1 MILRR
6 RVASLLL
13 LTAVW
18 LTGSA
23 HVGSTMVVQD
33 GTAGPYGLRV
43 LVRPPA
49 VIPGLVD
56 VVIRTITPGTLPT
69 AITLQPA
76 LWRYGTKG
84 APAPEP
90 ALAVAGE
97 PGTFQTQIW
106 IMSSGSYALHIA
118 ASGPAG
124 SGSFIVPY
132 TSAAT
137 ATLGMPD
144 WLGWV
149 LAALGAFL
157 VFGLVSVIG
166 AASREATLPT
176 GVTPDRP
183 RLRRARFA
191 AAIAFVITATLVTGG
206 WKWWSSVENGYR
218 SSLLR
223 PVRAE
228 GVVSSG
234 AQRTLTLTVTDSAW
248 RFAKPGERL
257 RGGQTTPLMPDHG
270 KLMHL
275 FLVEAGGTGAVAHLH
290 PVRKDER
297 TFTTP
302 VTALR
307 AGTYW
312 LFADVVHESGA
323 TRTIVD
329 TVTVTDGE
337 SAPNADGDDAWSL
350 QPPTVN
356 AAPAVLGDKA
366 TFAIALDRAATV
378 GSDVVVTARLTNAD
392 GSPMALAPWLGMAGH
407 AMLLRTDGGVFMHLH
422 PMGTGSMAA
431 QERLVRREAGDTAMH
446 GDQQPMAAMD
456 AMPAGMHAMPTG
468 GAAPAEAVTGVVSF
482 PVAFPSAGAYRVF
495 VQVRRPSG
503 VIETAVLDVVVPEPS
518 APR

>member
-1 MILRR
+1 VTLRR
-6 RVASLLL
+6 KLTSLLML
-13 LTAVW
+13 AAVW

-33 GTAGPYGLRV
+33 GMAGPYGLRV

-56 VVIRTITPGTLPT
+56 VVIRTTTPGAMPT
-69 AITLQPA
+69 SVTLQPA

-90 ALAVAGE
+90 TIPVAGE

-106 IMSSGSYALHIA
+106 IMSSGSYAIHVA
-118 ASGPAG
+118 ANGPAG
-124 SGSFIVPY
+124 AGTFIVPY

-166 AASREATLPT
+166 AASREATLPVGT
-176 GVTPDRP
+176 RPDAP
-183 RLRRARFA
+183 RFRRARFA
-191 AAIAFVITATLVTGG
+191 SAIAFVILVVTVTGG
-206 WKWWSSVENGYR
+206 WKWWTAVEEEYR
-218 SSLLR
+218 GALLR

-228 GVVSSG
+228 GTVSAG
-234 AQRTLTLTVTDSAW
+234 AQRTLTLSVTDSAW

-257 RGGQTTPLMPDHG
+257 RGGLSTPLMPDHG

-290 PVRKDER
+290 PVRQDER

-302 VTALR
+302 LTAVP

-329 TVTVTDGE
+329 TVTVAAGE
-337 SAPNADGDDAWSL
+337 SAPNVDGDDAWSL

-356 AAPAVLGDKA
+356 DAAATLSDKA
-366 TFAIALDRAATV
+366 TFAITLDKTPAV
-378 GSDVVVTARLTNAD
+378 GSDVVITARLTNAD
-392 GSPMALAPWLGMAGH
+392 GSPMPLAPWLGMAGH

-431 QERLVRREAGDTAMH
+431 QERLVRREAGDTVMH
-446 GDQQPMAAMD
+446 GDAQPMAAM
-456 AMPAGMHAMPTG
+456 PADMHAMHG
-468 GAAPAEAVTGVVSF
+468 GAPVAATVAATGVVSF
-482 PVAFPSAGAYRVF
+482 PVAIPSAGRYRIF
-495 VQVRRPSG
+495 VQVRRMSG
-503 VIETAVLDVVVPEPS
+503 VIETAALDVVVPQ
-518 APR
+518 

>member
-1 MILRR
+1 MKVRR
-6 RVASLLL
+6 RMISLMLL
-13 LTAVW
+13 AMVW

-33 GTAGPYGLRV
+33 GIAGPYGLRV

-56 VVIRTITPGTLPT
+56 VVIRTTTPGTLPT
-69 AITLQPA
+69 AVTLQPA

-90 ALAVAGE
+90 AEAVPGE
-97 PGTFQTQIW
+97 LGTFQTQIW

-124 SGSFIVPY
+124 SGTFIVPY

-157 VFGLVSVIG
+157 MFGLVSVIG

-176 GVTPDRP
+176 GATPDAR
-183 RLRRARFA
+183 RLRRARLA
-191 AAIAFVITATLVTGG
+191 SGIAFVITAAMVTGG
-206 WKWWSSVENGYR
+206 WKWWMAVEADYR
-218 SSLLR
+218 GALLR
-223 PVRAE
+223 PVRAD

-234 AQRTLTLTVTDSAW
+234 PQRTLTLTVTDSVW
-248 RFAKPGERL
+248 RFAKPGERM
-257 RGGQTTPLMPDHG
+257 RGGQSTPLMPDHG

-275 FLVEAGGTGAVAHLH
+275 FLMEAGGKGAVAHLH

-302 VTALR
+302 VTAIR

-312 LFADVVHESGA
+312 LFADVVHESGG

-337 SAPNADGDDAWSL
+337 SAPNPDGDDAWSL

-356 AAPAVLGDKA
+356 AAPAVLSDKA
-366 TFAIALDRAATV
+366 TFAITLDRNATV
-378 GSDVVVTARLTNAD
+378 GNDVVVTARLTNAD

-407 AMLLRTDGGVFMHLH
+407 AMMLRTDGGVFVHLH

-446 GDQQPMAAMD
+446 GDQQPTAAMD
-456 AMPAGMHAMPTG
+456 AMPADMHAMHTG
-468 GAAPAEAVTGVVSF
+468 GAAPAVAATGAVSF
-482 PVAFPSAGAYRVF
+482 PVAFPSAGSYRVF
-495 VQVRRPSG
+495 VQVRRMSG
-503 VIETAVLDVVVPEPS
+503 VIETAVLDVTVPEAS
-518 APR
+518 ALR

>member
-1 MILRR
+1 MNVRGR
-6 RVASLLL
+6 FVSLLML
-13 LTAVW
+13 SALW
-18 LTGSA
+18 LTSSA

-33 GTAGPYGLRV
+33 GVAGPYGLRV

-56 VVIRTITPGTLPT
+56 VVIRTTTPSTRPSAVT
-69 AITLQPA
+69 VQPA

-84 APAPEP
+84 APAPEAAP
-90 ALAVAGE
+90 AVPGE

-106 IMSSGSYALHIA
+106 IMSSGSYAIHVA
-118 ASGPAG
+118 ATGPAG
-124 SGSFIVPY
+124 SGTFIVPY

-166 AASREATLPT
+166 AASREATLPA
-176 GVTPDRP
+176 GLTPDGP
-183 RLRRARFA
+183 RYRRARFA
-191 AAIAFVITATLVTGG
+191 SAMAFVMLAVMVTGG
-206 WKWWSSVENGYR
+206 WKWWTAVEADYR
-218 SSLLR
+218 DALLR

-228 GVVSSG
+228 GTVSAG
-234 AQRTLTLTVTDSAW
+234 AERTLTLTVTDSSW

-257 RGGQTTPLMPDHG
+257 RGGQSTPLMPDHG

-275 FLVEAGGTGAVAHLH
+275 FLVEAGGAGAVAHLH
-290 PVRKDER
+290 PVRRDER

-302 VTALR
+302 LTAVP

-329 TVTVTDGE
+329 TVTVAAGE
-337 SAPNADGDDAWSL
+337 SSPNADGDDAWSL
-350 QPPTVN
+350 LPPTVN
-356 AAPAVLGDKA
+356 AGAAALSDGA
-366 TFAIALDRAATV
+366 TFAIALDKTPAV
-378 GSDVVVTARLTNAD
+378 GSDVVITARLTNAD
-392 GSPMALAPWLGMAGH
+392 GSPMPLAPWLGMAGH

-431 QERLVRREAGDTAMH
+431 QERLVRREAGDTVMHGDSQPPAAMGDMHAMH
-446 GDQQPMAAMD
+446 GA
-456 AMPAGMHAMPTG
+456 
-468 GAAPAEAVTGVVSF
+468 GAASVGASAVAAQGVVSF
-482 PVAFPSAGAYRVF
+482 PVAIPSAGRYRIF
-495 VQVRRPSG
+495 VQVRRMTG
-503 VIETAVLDVVVPEPS
+503 VIETAALDVVVPG
-518 APR
+518 

>member
-1 MILRR
+1 MSARR
-6 RVASLLL
+6 HLASLLL
-13 LTAVW
+13 LAGVW

-33 GTAGPYGLRV
+33 GQAGPYGLRV

-56 VVIRTITPGTLPT
+56 VVIRTTTTGNRPT
-69 AITLQPA
+69 SVTLQPA

-90 ALAVAGE
+90 ATAVPGE
-97 PGTFQTQIW
+97 PGTFQTQVW
-106 IMSSGSYALHIA
+106 IMSSGSYALHVA
-118 ASGPAG
+118 ADGPAG
-124 SGSFIVPY
+124 KGTFIVPY

-166 AASREATLPT
+166 AASREATLPA
-176 GVTPDRP
+176 GAMPDAP
-183 RLRRARFA
+183 RFRRARFA
-191 AAIAFVITATLVTGG
+191 SAIASVLLIVIVTGG
-206 WKWWSSVENGYR
+206 WKWWNAVEQDYR
-218 SSLLR
+218 TALLR

-228 GVVSSG
+228 GTVSAG
-234 AQRTLTLTVTDSAW
+234 AQRTLTLHVTDSAW
-248 RFAKPGERL
+248 QFAKPGERL
-257 RGGQTTPLMPDHG
+257 RGGQSTPLMPDHG

-275 FLVEAGGTGAVAHLH
+275 FLVQAGGTGAVAHLH
-290 PVRKDER
+290 PVRQDER

-302 VTALR
+302 LPGVP

-329 TVTVTDGE
+329 TVSVAAGE
-337 SAPNADGDDAWSL
+337 AAPNADGDDAWSL

-356 AAPAVLGDKA
+356 AGPAVLRDEA
-366 TFAIALDRAATV
+366 TFAVTLDTPATV
-378 GSDVVVTARLTNAD
+378 GNDVVITARLTSAD
-392 GSPMALAPWLGMAGH
+392 GSPMPLAPWLGMAGH
-407 AMLLRTDGGVFMHLH
+407 AMLLRTDGGVFVHLH

-431 QERLVRREAGDTAMH
+431 QERLQRREAGDTAMH
-446 GDQQPMAAMD
+446 GDAQPMAAM
-456 AMPAGMHAMPTG
+456 PTAHVVHG
-468 GAAPAEAVTGVVSF
+468 PLMKQDVAAQGVVQF
-482 PVAFPSAGAYRVF
+482 PVAIPSAGRYRVF
-495 VQVRRPSG
+495 VQVRRMNG
-503 VIETAVLDVVVPEPS
+503 TIETAALDVTVPDPAPS
-518 APR
+518 R

>member
-1 MILRR
+1 MNIRR
-6 RVASLLL
+6 RIFSLLL
-13 LTAVW
+13 LAAGW

-33 GTAGPYGLRV
+33 GVAGPYGLRV

-56 VVIRTITPGTLPT
+56 VVIRTTTPAALPT

-90 ALAVAGE
+90 TTAVPGE

-137 ATLGMPD
+137 ATLGMPT
-144 WLGWV
+144 WLGWI

-166 AASREATLPT
+166 AASREATLPA
-176 GVTPDRP
+176 GASPDTTR
-183 RLRRARFA
+183 RRRARFA
-191 AAIAFVITATLVTGG
+191 TGIAFVITVAAVTGG
-206 WKWWSSVENGYR
+206 WTWWNAVERGYR
-218 SSLLR
+218 QSLLR
-223 PVRAE
+223 PVLSE
-228 GVVSSG
+228 GTVSSG
-234 AQRTLTLTVTDSAW
+234 AARTLTLTVTDSAW
-248 RFAKPGERL
+248 RFLKPGERL
-257 RGGQTTPLMPDHG
+257 RGSASTPLMPDHG

-275 FLVEAGGTGAVAHLH
+275 FLVQAGGQGAVAHLH
-290 PVRKDER
+290 PLRTSER

-302 VTALR
+302 LSAVP

-323 TRTIVD
+323 TRTITD
-329 TVTVTDGE
+329 TVTVPAGE

-356 AAPAVLGDKA
+356 RSPVTLGDGA
-366 TFAIALDRAATV
+366 TFAISLEGAPVV
-378 GSDVVVTARLTNAD
+378 GKDVVIRARLTNRD
-392 GSPMALAPWLGMAGH
+392 GTPAELVPWLGMAGH
-407 AMLLRTDGGVFMHLH
+407 AMLLRTDGAVFMHLH

-431 QERLVRREAGDTAMH
+431 QERLMRREAGDTALH
-446 GDQQPMAAMD
+446 GDAQPVSASAANPHAAHMASA
-456 AMPAGMHAMPTG
+456 
-468 GAAPAEAVTGVVSF
+468 AAPIAARGDVSF
-482 PVAFPSAGAYRVF
+482 PLVFPSAGAYRLL
-495 VQVRRPSG
+495 VQVRRTGG
-503 VIETAVLDVVVPEPS
+503 VIETAALDVAVPLS
-518 APR
+518 ASTVGSR

>member
-1 MILRR
+1 MSLRR

-13 LTAVW
+13 LTTVW
-18 LTGSA
+18 MSNSA

-56 VVIRTITPGTLPT
+56 VVIRTTTPN
-69 AITLQPA
+69 AIPAAVTLQPA
-76 LWRYGTKG
+76 IWRYGTKG
-84 APAPEP
+84 APAPEAVP
-90 ALAVAGE
+90 AVPGE
-97 PGTFQTQIW
+97 AGTFQTQIW
-106 IMSSGSYALHIA
+106 IMSSGSYALHVA
-118 ASGPAG
+118 ATGPAG
-124 SGSFIVPY
+124 SGTFIVPY

-157 VFGLVSVIG
+157 VFGLVSVIA
-166 AASREATLPT
+166 AASREATLPP
-176 GVTPDRP
+176 GSTPDAP

-191 AAIAFVITATLVTGG
+191 AAIAFLITVTIVTGG
-206 WKWWSSVENGYR
+206 WKWWSAVEEDYR
-218 SSLLR
+218 SALLR

-228 GVVSSG
+228 GTVSPG
-234 AQRTLTLTVTDSAW
+234 AARTLTLTVTDSAW
-248 RFAKPGERL
+248 RFVKPGERP
-257 RGGQTTPLMPDHG
+257 RGGQSTPLMPDHG

-275 FLVEAGGTGAVAHLH
+275 FLVQAGGMGAVAHLH
-290 PVRKDER
+290 PIRQDER

-302 VTALR
+302 LAAVP

-329 TVTVTDGE
+329 TVEVSDGE
-337 SAPNADGDDAWSL
+337 SAPNPDGDDAWSV

-356 AAPAVLGDKA
+356 GAAARLTDNA
-366 TFAIALDRAATV
+366 SFSIALDTTPAV
-378 GSDVVVTARLTNAD
+378 GQDVVIRARLTNAD
-392 GSPMALAPWLGMAGH
+392 GSPMSLAPWLGMAGH
-407 AMLLRTDGGVFMHLH
+407 AMLLRLDGGVFMHLH

-431 QERLVRREAGDTAMH
+431 QERLARREAGDTVLYGEAQPMVMPSTMHAMH
-446 GDQQPMAAMD
+446 GA
-456 AMPAGMHAMPTG
+456 
-468 GAAPAEAVTGVVSF
+468 GAAVATTDGVVQF
-482 PVAFPSAGAYRVF
+482 PVVFPSAGRYRVF
-495 VQVRRPSG
+495 VQVRRVSG
-503 VIETAVLDVVVPEPS
+503 AIETAALDVTVPAAS
-518 APR
+518 ASRDSR

>member
-1 MILRR
+1 MNIRR
-6 RVASLLL
+6 RLASLLL
-13 LTAVW
+13 LATVW

-33 GTAGPYGLRV
+33 GVAGPYGLRV

-56 VVIRTITPGTLPT
+56 VVIRTTTPGARPT

-84 APAPEP
+84 APPPEP
-90 ALAVAGE
+90 TTAVPGE

-106 IMSSGSYALHIA
+106 IMSSGSYALHVA

-124 SGSFIVPY
+124 TGTFIVPY

-137 ATLGMPD
+137 ATLGMPN

-157 VFGLVSVIG
+157 VLGLVSVIG
-166 AASREATLPT
+166 AASREATLPA
-176 GVTPDRP
+176 GASPDPTR
-183 RLRRARFA
+183 RRRARLA
-191 AAIAFVITATLVTGG
+191 AGMAFVISAAAVSGG
-206 WKWWSSVENGYR
+206 WTWWNAVERGYR
-218 SSLLR
+218 ESLQR
-223 PVRAE
+223 PVRAD
-228 GVVSSG
+228 GVVSTG
-234 AQRTLTLTVTDSAW
+234 ADRTLTLTVTDSAW
-248 RFAKPGERL
+248 RFLKPGERL
-257 RGGQTTPLMPDHG
+257 RGSASTPLMPDHG

-275 FLVEAGGTGAVAHLH
+275 FLVQAGGTGAVAHLH
-290 PVRKDER
+290 PLRTGER

-302 VTALR
+302 LTAVP

-323 TRTIVD
+323 TRTITD
-329 TVTVTDGE
+329 TVTVPAGA

-356 AAPAVLGDKA
+356 STPASLGDGATFAVTLDGAPAVG
-366 TFAIALDRAATV
+366 R
-378 GSDVVVTARLTNAD
+378 DVVIRARLRNAD
-392 GSPMALAPWLGMAGH
+392 GSAADLAPWLGMAGH

-431 QERLVRREAGDTAMH
+431 QERLMRREAGDTVLH
-446 GDQQPMAAMD
+446 GDAQPAAV
-456 AMPAGMHAMPTG
+456 MPADAHASHVASV
-468 GAAPAEAVTGVVSF
+468 GARGDVSF
-482 PVAFPSAGAYRVF
+482 PVAFPSPGAYRVF
-495 VQVRRPSG
+495 VQVRRTSG
-503 VIETAVLDVVVPEPS
+503 VIETAALDVRVP
-518 APR
+518 

>member
-1 MILRR
+1 MTVRR
-6 RVASLLL
+6 RVASLMMLA
-13 LTAVW
+13 AVW

-23 HVGSTMVVQD
+23 HVGSTIVVQD
-33 GTAGPYGLRV
+33 GIAGPYGLRV

-56 VVIRTITPGTLPT
+56 VVIRTTTAGTLPA

-90 ALAVAGE
+90 AAAVPGE

-137 ATLGMPD
+137 ATLGMPG
-144 WLGWV
+144 WLGWA

-157 VFGLVSVIG
+157 VFGLVSVVG
-166 AASREATLPT
+166 AASREATLPA
-176 GVTPDRP
+176 GVTPDQP
-183 RLRRARFA
+183 RYRRARFA
-191 AAIAFVITATLVTGG
+191 SAIAFVITTAAVTGG
-206 WKWWSSVENGYR
+206 WKWWSAVENGFR
-218 SSLLR
+218 RALLR
-223 PVRAE
+223 PVSAE
-228 GVVSSG
+228 GIVSSG
-234 AQRTLTLTVTDSAW
+234 VQRTLTLTVTDSAW

-257 RGGQTTPLMPDHG
+257 RVGQTTPLMPDHG

-275 FLVEAGGTGAVAHLH
+275 FLVEAGGKGAVAHLH
-290 PVRKDER
+290 PVRKDAR

-302 VTALR
+302 LTAIH

-337 SAPNADGDDAWSL
+337 SSPSADGDDAWSL

-356 AAPAVLGDKA
+356 AAPATLSDKA
-366 TFAIALDRAATV
+366 TFAIAIDRAPTI
-378 GSDVVVTARLTNAD
+378 GSDVVITARLTNAD
-392 GSPMALAPWLGMAGH
+392 GSSMPLAPWLGMAGH
-407 AMLLRTDGGVFMHLH
+407 AMLLRTDGAVFMHLH

-431 QERLVRREAGDTAMH
+431 QARLVRREAGDTAMH
-446 GDQQPMAAMD
+446 GDAQPVAAID
-456 AMPAGMHAMPTG
+456 AMPAGMHAMHG
-468 GAAPAEAVTGVVSF
+468 GVASSAVAAMGAVSF
-482 PVAFPSAGAYRVF
+482 PVAFPSAGVYRVF
-495 VQVRRPSG
+495 VQVRRMSG
-503 VIETAVLDVVVPEPS
+503 VIETAALDVTVPE
-518 APR
+518 AAAVR

>member
-1 MILRR
+1 MSMRR
-6 RVASLLL
+6 RVTSLLL

-33 GTAGPYGLRV
+33 GSAGPYGLRV

-56 VVIRTITPGTLPT
+56 VVIRTTTPGALPT
-69 AITLQPA
+69 AVTLQPA

-84 APAPEP
+84 APAPES
-90 ALAVAGE
+90 AVAVPGE

-124 SGSFIVPY
+124 SGTFIVPY

-137 ATLGMPD
+137 ATLGMPN

-157 VFGLVSVIG
+157 VFGLASVIG
-166 AASREATLPT
+166 AAAREATLPA

-183 RLRRARFA
+183 RHRRARFA

-206 WKWWSSVENGYR
+206 WKWWSSVEAGFR

-257 RGGQTTPLMPDHG
+257 RGGMSTPLMPDHG

-275 FLVEAGGTGAVAHLH
+275 FLVEAGGTDAVAHLH
-290 PVRKDER
+290 PVRTGER

-302 VTALR
+302 LPAVH

-329 TVTVTDGE
+329 TVTVTAGDA
-337 SAPNADGDDAWSL
+337 APNPDGDDAWSL

-356 AAPAVLGDKA
+356 DAPATLGDRA
-366 TFAIALDRAATV
+366 TFAIVLDRAATV
-378 GSDVVVTARLTNAD
+378 GRDVVITARLTNAD
-392 GSPMALAPWLGMAGH
+392 GSPMPLAPWLGMAGH
-407 AMLLRTDGGVFMHLH
+407 AMLLRTDGRVFMHLH

-446 GDQQPMAAMD
+446 GEAQPMAG
-456 AMPAGMHAMPTG
+456 MPEGMHAMHG
-468 GAAPAEAVTGVVSF
+468 AMAAPAVAATGAVSF
-482 PVAFPSAGAYRVF
+482 PVAFPSAGTYRVF
-495 VQVRRPSG
+495 VQVRRMSG
-503 VIETAVLDVVVPEPS
+503 VIETAALDVTVPQP
-518 APR
+518 AVPR

>member
-1 MILRR
+1 MTLRR
-6 RVASLLL
+6 KLTSLLML
-13 LTAVW
+13 AAVW

-33 GTAGPYGLRV
+33 GMAGPYGLRV

-56 VVIRTITPGTLPT
+56 VVIRTTTPGTMP
-69 AITLQPA
+69 ASVTLQPA

-84 APAPEP
+84 APAPESAP
-90 ALAVAGE
+90 AVPGE

-106 IMSSGSYALHIA
+106 IMSSGSYAIHVA
-118 ASGPAG
+118 ANGPAG
-124 SGSFIVPY
+124 AGTFIVPY

-176 GVTPDRP
+176 GVQPDAP
-183 RLRRARFA
+183 RFRRARFA
-191 AAIAFVITATLVTGG
+191 SAIAFVILAVMVTGG
-206 WKWWSSVENGYR
+206 WKWWTAVEEEYR
-218 SSLLR
+218 SALLR

-228 GVVSSG
+228 GTVSAG
-234 AQRTLTLTVTDSAW
+234 AQRTLTLSVTDSAW

-257 RGGQTTPLMPDHG
+257 RGGLSTPLMPDHG

-290 PVRKDER
+290 PVRQDER

-302 VTALR
+302 LTAVP

-329 TVTVTDGE
+329 TVTVAAGE

-356 AAPAVLGDKA
+356 DAAATLSDKA
-366 TFAIALDRAATV
+366 TFAITLDKTPAV
-378 GSDVVVTARLTNAD
+378 GSDVVITARLTNAD
-392 GSPMALAPWLGMAGH
+392 GSPMPLAPWLGMAGH

-431 QERLVRREAGDTAMH
+431 QERLVRREAGDTVMH
-446 GDQQPMAAMD
+446 GDSQPMAAM
-456 AMPAGMHAMPTG
+456 PADMHAMH
-468 GAAPAEAVTGVVSF
+468 GAGPMPAAAVAANGVVSF
-482 PVAFPSAGAYRVF
+482 PVAIPSAGSYRIF
-495 VQVRRPSG
+495 VQVRRMNG
-503 VIETAVLDVVVPEPS
+503 VIETAALDVAVPE
-518 APR
+518 

>member
-1 MILRR
+1 VSVHRKL
-6 RVASLLL
+6 ASLVLL
-13 LTAVW
+13 AGVW

-33 GTAGPYGLRV
+33 GQAGPYGLRV

-56 VVIRTITPGTLPT
+56 VVIRTTTPGTLPT
-69 AITLQPA
+69 SITLQPA

-90 ALAVAGE
+90 TTAVPGE

-106 IMSSGSYALHIA
+106 IMSSGSYALHVA
-118 ASGPAG
+118 ANGPAG
-124 SGSFIVPY
+124 AGTFIVPY

-157 VFGLVSVIG
+157 VFGLVSVVG
-166 AASREATLPT
+166 AASREATLPA
-176 GVTPDRP
+176 GVTPDAP
-183 RLRRARFA
+183 RFRKARLA
-191 AAIAFVITATLVTGG
+191 SGIAFAILVAAVTGG
-206 WKWWSSVENGYR
+206 WKWWNAVEQDYR
-218 SSLLR
+218 SALLR
-223 PVRAE
+223 PVRSEAT
-228 GVVSSG
+228 VTAG
-234 AQRTLTLTVTDSAW
+234 ANRALTLLVTDSSW

-257 RGGQTTPLMPDHG
+257 RGGLSTPLMPDHG

-275 FLVEAGGTGAVAHLH
+275 FLVQAGGMGAVSHLH
-290 PVRKDER
+290 PVRQDER

-302 VTALR
+302 LAGVP

-323 TRTIVD
+323 TRTITD
-329 TVTVTDGE
+329 TVTVAAGE
-337 SAPNADGDDAWSL
+337 STPNPDGDDAWSA
-350 QPPTVN
+350 QPPTVTTS
-356 AAPAVLGDKA
+356 PATLSDKA
-366 TFAIALDRAATV
+366 TFAIALDKAPTV
-378 GSDVVVTARLTNAD
+378 GSDVVITARLANAD
-392 GSPMALAPWLGMAGH
+392 GSPMPLAPWLGMAGH

-446 GDQQPMAAMD
+446 GDSQPAA
-456 AMPAGMHAMPTG
+456 AMPADMHAMHG
-468 GAAPAEAVTGVVSF
+468 GAATPTVAANGVVSF
-482 PVAFPSAGAYRVF
+482 PVAIPSAGQYRIF
-495 VQVRRPSG
+495 VQVRRTNG
-503 VIETAVLDVVVPEPS
+503 VIETAALDVTVPETS
-518 APR
+518 ATR